1 MATKKTKVFK
11 PNKVSTPNAYNDKL
25 GIKKSSHIPKSVIKN
40 CKYYGGYMTKCYR
53 EWTDVNNL
61 LKGKKAQCGSTKGNQ
76 GGEVRHIG
84 GPTGTYPQP
93 ALLHFYDFDKD
104 FLDENSKIHDI
115 TVSFSYRVLNVTAS
129 GKPWTNNLISSE
141 LAIIQGVDAWIG
153 SADQKKLFSDITHN
167 KTKFKYEFKNKNNE
181 YIWKTVTLTIK
192 DVDASKISSKDFA
205 LNLQFGY
212 NCSVAQTP
220 CILYISKL
228 STSITYESAK
238 KYIKGSNSSNNIY
251 TSAESVC
258 RNSITQTIEA
268 GYKKNN
274 KVIAPKDAPA
284 KLGPKIKL
292 CSAPNNVSVTQK
304 SSTDSTKTFTIID
317 NSNIAGEKT
326 ITYCL
331 SDDTN
336 TKVSLKYTA
345 LIRTKPKYNITDT
358 YKANE
363 DFNPSKPYI
372 IFKNGCASHINI
384 YIDNLNSNP
393 LTFNIDTNRQN
404 SSSNL
409 LNTNQIQDFHDNIK
423 ELSCG
428 FHQLFIQRGNE
439 SISDAKKNKV
449 IIQITPMEYQ
459 FRVYDENNPTLEYL
473 QSKANRYETIHIIRI
488 DNEPREVIPEIA
500 IFDDTNKTEDPVII
514 SNVRKGVPFDH
525 VIDKYYAGEF
535 YIKAMDNQ
543 AICKSTNNIFATI
556 TVKSNHKQNY
566 DYLFTRGEDGTPFDF
581 DYLVAWEGDTVD
593 EPINIGDIEFKHSPN
608 DIRLCSQ
615 SMQTGLSQIG
625 LIGLRVQNNTLNDT
639 FKNVRIELNTLYQ
652 NDDGEFDVT
661 TNEWTSQ
668 NGIFADFYNLFF
680 DYNQALG
687 SNIEIE
693 NLTPDND
700 LVDEENVYLLIH
712 TINPGDSITI
722 YLPYRSV
729 AEKTVFLQYLLFEQP
744 QTIYDFGNC
753 TQQVKLEDMIQIDVV
768 DSMLTQLDIIGNMD
782 LLSLDQSFDCPTECY
797 TTKEN
802 DNEQSGGI
810 TYKITNID
818 SNDFSNTTV
827 ITEILNS
834 NELQPYGYYI
844 DQTYYPLFDNNGEA
858 IEVHDN
864 PVRDID
870 GNIVYDDD
878 NQPVY
883 QQNRI
888 LWTQE
893 KQVNPKPL
901 VGQNVYCN
909 IQFPAMEAQEIIQ
922 KTTKNGL
929 AQFYIPI
936 PSELNRSY
944 TVKELL
950 NEVLYFSFKGKND
963 YDKCLLAEEDNQN
976 IPLYAR
982 DTNKSETIM
991 IYGNDFRRYK
1001 PGENAY
1007 IPIFLSAKIESIQ
1020 NKIIFNAN
1028 LHNTGSYDAVRILYK
1043 ICNINN
1049 NEGIF
1054 KTKFKTNDKLL
1065 IPNEIEKNIYCGID
1079 TNIEVHTKLEKQVL
1093 ESETINVIYVNVNN
1107 KIKDNKDVKIQFNLG
1122 QHPEENL
1129 VGDYSFIDIN
1139 IDIGDYSLIQ
1149 DDNNNTILTW
1159 LIGEMNAYQTNKG
1172 VITLKARNIGLSDIQ
1187 VGIFDYIHQE
1197 GQDAIPIK
1205 NSKCPQCNKT
1215 YTFKDSPWKKF
1226 DNVWYKLID
1235 GQYKRQVLIDNK
1247 LQWVNKD
1254 D

>member
-1 MATKKTKVFK
+1 MIETKVFK
-11 PNKVSTPNAYNDKL
+11 PKKVSTPNAYNDKL
-25 GIKKSSHIPKSVIKN
+25 GIKNSHHIPQSVITN
-40 CKYYGGYMTKCYR
+40 CKYHGGYMTKCYR

-61 LKGKKAQCGSTKGNQ
+61 LQGKKAQCGSTKGSQ

-93 ALLHFYDFDKD
+93 ALLHFYDFDKS
-104 FLDENSKIHDI
+104 FLDGNSKIHEI

-129 GKPWTNNLISSE
+129 GKPWVNNLISSE

-153 SADQKKLFSDITHN
+153 SADQKKLFSTVTHN

-192 DVDASKISSKDFA
+192 NIDASKISSSDFA

-212 NCSVAQTP
+212 NCSVAKTP

-228 STSITYESAK
+228 STSIKYENAN
-238 KYIKGSNSSNNIY
+238 KYIKGSNSSNNLY
-251 TSAESVC
+251 TGAESVC
-258 RNSITQTIEA
+258 CTSITQTIEA

-274 KVIAPKDAPA
+274 KVIAPKNAPA
-284 KLGPKIKL
+284 KLGPKIKVYK
-292 CSAPNNVSVTQK
+292 APANVSVVQT
-304 SSTDSTKTFTIID
+304 SSTDSTKTFTVID
-317 NSNIAGEKT
+317 NSNIPGEKT

-331 SDDTN
+331 TDDTA
-336 TKVSLKYTA
+336 TQISLEYTA
-345 LIRTKPKYNITDT
+345 LIRPKPEYNITDT
-358 YKANE
+358 YKADE
-363 DFNPSKPYI
+363 DFNPNKPYI
-372 IFKNGCASHINI
+372 IFKNGCASRIYI
-384 YIDNLNSNP
+384 YIDSLNSTP
-393 LTFNIDTNRQN
+393 LTFYIDNNKQN
-404 SSSNL
+404 SPSNL
-409 LNTNQIQDFHDNIK
+409 LNTNQIQTFHKAVK

-428 FHQLFIQRGNE
+428 YHQLFIRRGNE
-439 SISDAKKNKV
+439 SFSDAKNNKV
-449 IIQITPMEYQ
+449 IIQISPMEYQ
-459 FRVYDENNPTLEYL
+459 FQIYDEDNPTLEYM
-473 QSKANRYETIHIIRI
+473 QSKKNRYETISIKRI
-488 DNEPREVIPEIA
+488 DNEPREVIPEVA
-500 IFDDTNKTEDPVII
+500 ILDDTNKKKEPVIVH
-514 SNVRKGVPFDH
+514 NVGKGDSFDH

-535 YIKAMDNQ
+535 YIKAIDNR
-543 AICKSTNNIFATI
+543 ATCRSSNNIFAKI
-556 TVKSNHKQNY
+556 IIKSNHKQNY

-581 DYLVAWEGDTVD
+581 DYLVAWEGDSVD
-593 EPINIGDIEFKHSPN
+593 EPIGIGDMTLKHSPN
-608 DIRLCSQ
+608 DIRFCSQ
-615 SMQTGLSQIG
+615 SVQTGLSQIG
-625 LIGLRVQNNTLNDT
+625 LIGLRVQNKTLNDV
-639 FKNVRIELNTLYQ
+639 FNNVRIELNTLYK
-652 NDDGEFDVT
+652 NDDEEFDVT
-661 TNEWTSQ
+661 TEEWTSS

-680 DYNQALG
+680 DYNQSLG

-729 AEKTVFLQYLLFEQP
+729 TEKTVFLQYLLFEQP
-744 QTIYDFGNC
+744 QDIYNFGDC
-753 TQQVKLEDMIQIDVV
+753 TQKVDLNNMIQIDVI
-768 DSMLTQLDIIGNMD
+768 DSMLTQLEITGITD
-782 LLSLDQSFDCPTECY
+782 LLSLDQSFDCPIECY
-797 TTKEN
+797 TTKDGDSET
-802 DNEQSGGI
+802 SGGI
-810 TYKITNID
+810 NYKITNID

-844 DQTYYPLFDNNGEA
+844 DGSYYPLFDNNGNSL
-858 IEVHDN
+858 EVHDN
-864 PVRDID
+864 PLKDINGD
-870 GNIVYDDD
+870 IIYDD
-878 NQPVY
+878 NNEPIYQP
-883 QQNRI
+883 NRI
-888 LWTQE
+888 VWTQE
-893 KQVNPKPL
+893 KQITPKAL
-901 VGQNVYCN
+901 IGQNIYCN
-909 IQFPAMEAQEIIQ
+909 IQFPAMEPQEIIQ

-929 AQFYIPI
+929 AQFFIPI

-950 NEVLYFSFKGKND
+950 NEVLYFSFKGKNN

-982 DTNKSETIM
+982 DINKSETNM

-1007 IPIFLSAKIESIQ
+1007 IPVFLSAKIESIQ

-1065 IPNEIEKNIYCGID
+1065 IPNQIEKNVYCGINTD
-1079 TNIEVHTKLEKQVL
+1079 IQVHTKLEKQVL
-1093 ESETINVIYVNVNN
+1093 ESETINVIYINVEN
-1107 KIKDNKDVKIQFNLG
+1107 KIKKNKDVKIQFNLG
-1122 QHPEENL
+1122 QHPKDFI
-1129 VGDYSFIDIN
+1129 GDYSFIDIN

-1159 LIGEMNAYQTNKG
+1159 LIGEMDAYQINKG
-1172 VITLKARNIGLSDIQ
+1172 VITLKAQHIGLSDIQ
-1187 VGIFDYIHQE
+1187 VGIFDYIHKE
-1197 GQDAIPIK
+1197 GDDPIPIK
-1205 NSKCPQCNKT
+1205 NSKCPQCTKT
-1215 YTFKDSPWKKF
+1215 YTFKDSLWKQF
-1226 DNVWYKLID
+1226 DNVWYKFID
-1235 GQYKRQVLIDNK
+1235 GQYKKRVLINNE